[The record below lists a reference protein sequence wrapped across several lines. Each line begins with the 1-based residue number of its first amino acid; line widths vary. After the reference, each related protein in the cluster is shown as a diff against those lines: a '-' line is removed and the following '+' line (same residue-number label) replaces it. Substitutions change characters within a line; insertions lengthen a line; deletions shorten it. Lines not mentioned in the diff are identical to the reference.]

1 MPIVWSKE
9 YATGVEEM
17 DNQHKSLVMII
28 NRIEQVSI
36 SSTSHPNFQEKVK
49 DVLKDVRDYT
59 VLHFSSEEII
69 LKMFNYPDFVAHKEK
84 HDKFVDLINKKKEN
98 IESLLKSNSYD
109 GVVEELKSI
118 YKFLGDWIIVHIQKN
133 DFEYAAFL
141 EKVKKRASG
150 GLFGSLFG

>member
-1 MPIVWSKE
+1 
-9 YATGVEEM
+9 M

-28 NRIEQVSI
+28 NRIEQVSL
-36 SSTSHPNFQEKVK
+36 SSTSHPNFEDKVK

-84 HDKFVDLINKKKEN
+84 HDKFVDLINRKKDS
-98 IESLLKSNSYD
+98 IEDLLKDKAYD
-109 GVVEELKSI
+109 DVVEELKSI
-118 YKFLGDWIIVHIQKN
+118 YKFLGDWLIVHIKKN

-141 EKVKKRASG
+141 EKVKKRSIGGFFSG
-150 GLFGSLFG
+150 IFGLN